1 MNCIFFKIFKK
12 KRISHFNAK
21 NFDKNVYGFHENY
34 MYTIMGKE
42 IIDQK
47 IKSIDIKTLKENLL
61 LNQSEI

>member
-1 MNCIFFKIFKK
+1 
-12 KRISHFNAK
+12 
-21 NFDKNVYGFHENY
+21 
-34 MYTIMGKE
+34 MGKE